1 MVKKIYWTDTAKA
14 SIEIIFNYYK
24 ENVSLSIARK
34 IKDAIF
40 EDVKIRKTH
49 EFVGVKEPSLANFE
63 IEYRY
68 FVSGNYKLIY
78 FVEGEKVIISLVLDT
93 RQNPHNL
100 QSIIKIKT

>member
-24 ENVSLSIARK
+24 ENVSLSIAKK

-49 EFVGVKEPSLANFE
+49 EIGVKEPLLANFE

-78 FVEGEKVIISLVLDT
+78 FVEGDKVIIPLVLDT

-100 QSIIKIKT
+100 QSIIKDKT

>member
-24 ENVSLSIARK
+24 EHVSLSIAKK

-49 EFVGVKEPSLANFE
+49 EIGVKEPLLVNFE
-63 IEYRY
+63 NEYRY
-68 FVSGNYKLIY
+68 FVSGNYKLVY
-78 FVEGEKVIISLVLDT
+78 FVKDKKVIISLVFDT
-93 RQNPHNL
+93 RQNPQNL
-100 QSIIKIKT
+100 QSIIAPHS